1 MIRDETKAAV
11 DRIMADIQKEA
22 EALYGPLS
30 SEESVQRIR
39 RELRAKIYALFLKQA
54 HVVGKAGPRS
64 EF

>member
-1 MIRDETKAAV
+1 MIREQTKAAV
-11 DRIMADIQKEA
+11 DRIMAEVQKEG

-39 RELRAKIYALFLKQA
+39 RELRSKVYALFLKQA
-54 HVVGKAGPRS
+54 QVVGKAVPKS